1 MINLLGNKKAN
12 FVIIFSLVVDKAK
25 NNYLA
30 TVKIN
35 TALKLR
41 LNENHHVPRQEKHLK
56 VAHGADIYLF

>member
-35 TALKLR
+35 TAIKLL

-56 VAHGADIYLF
+56 VACADMCLF